1 MSLLTTAFQLH
12 GIKKSTVFI
21 SITALIAVAA
31 FEISSAQ
38 ALILGLAVALLT
50 ANPLLQWTETTSKLL
65 LKVCIVALGFRLD
78 FEQVVAVSSKALSYS
93 ALSIGVT
100 FTAGLWLG
108 KKLGVLGD
116 QKHLITSGTAICGGS
131 AIATIG
137 SSIQARSKDMSVALA
152 VVFILNAVALIV
164 FPWLGKWLSLSQE
177 QFGLWA
183 AMAIHDTSS
192 VVGAGAAYGEKALDV
207 AVTVKLVRALWIIPI
222 AMVYVVFFKRDNA
235 KICIPWF
242 MAFFVLAS
250 LSTTFIPQIEAYED
264 IISIFAKKGMV
275 ITLFLIGMS
284 LTPKLI
290 RQCGATAFIFGT
302 LLWLISGSFSLA
314 IVLMG

>member
-1 MSLLTTAFQLH
+1 MSLLTTEFQLH
-12 GIKKSTVFI
+12 GIKKRAVLI
-21 SITALIAVAA
+21 SAAGLLVVSA

-50 ANPLLQWTETTSKLL
+50 GNPLLQWTDATSKLL
-65 LKVCIVALGFRLD
+65 LKACIIALGFRLNFD
-78 FEQVVAVSSKALSYS
+78 QVVAVSGKALTYS

-100 FTAGLWLG
+100 FFAGLWLG
-108 KKLGVLGD
+108 RKLGVVGD

-137 SSIQARSKDMSVALA
+137 SSIQARSHDMSVALA
-152 VVFILNAVALIV
+152 VVFILNSIALIV
-164 FPWLGKWLSLSQE
+164 FPWLGEWLSLSQE

-192 VVGAGAAYGEKALDV
+192 VVGASAAYGEKALDI

-222 AMVYVVFFKRDNA
+222 ATMYVFLFKRDNTE
-235 KICIPWF
+235 ICIPWF

-250 LSTTFIPQIEAYED
+250 LSVTFIPQIEEYVGV
-264 IISIFAKKGMV
+264 ISLIAKKGLV

-302 LLWLISGSFSLA
+302 LLWIISGSFSLA
-314 IVLMG
+314 LVLM